1 MTPDTPEADASER
14 RPALTRD
21 RIVRAAVGLI
31 EREGADALSMRRV
44 ASELDVAVMS
54 LYNHVPNKG
63 ALLEGVAEHVV
74 SGMELQDDPSAS
86 WQDRARALVRAF
98 RTVARE
104 QPRCMTIVMTRKF
117 DTLSGLRPAERALE
131 LAEAAG
137 FDGVT
142 AVRIMR
148 ALMAYALGAQLR
160 EIGFGKWLHHLDTSP
175 AADFARLDA
184 AEFPHVIAFASEL
197 AEHDPEA
204 DFEFGLDLLIGALE
218 ALPRDASAP
227 GQPADR

>member
-1 MTPDTPEADASER
+1 MTSDTPGRAAPER
-14 RPALTRD
+14 RPALTRG
-21 RIVRAAVGLI
+21 RIVRAAIGLI

-44 ASELDVAVMS
+44 AAELDVAVMS
-54 LYNHVPNKG
+54 LYNHVPNKN

-98 RTVARE
+98 RTVAHE
-104 QPRCMTIVMTRKF
+104 YPRCMTVVLTRKF
-117 DTLSGLRPAERALE
+117 DTTIGLRPAERALA

-142 AVRIMR
+142 AVRITR
-148 ALMAYALGAQLR
+148 ALMAYALGTQMR

-175 AADFARLDA
+175 AADFARLDPD
-184 AEFPHVIAFASEL
+184 EFPHVIALGAEL
-197 AEHDPEA
+197 SRHDPEA
-204 DFEFGLDLLIGALE
+204 DFEFGLDLLIAALE
-218 ALPRDASAP
+218 ALPRAR
-227 GQPADR
+227 PAR